1 MVQVDPIYF
10 LDVLPHITV
19 YYMDLHGITVCYVY
33 CIEFRYICS
42 NPAQTQCHCWL
53 AESLQNECTW
63 TSFDGLSEDVWNIA
77 GNNHSDSVWVMLIHC
92 LETMLFCGSFIGS
105 FFHEIFCQPKSCAL
119 IFKFHM
125 NWRQVQN
132 VINFD
137 ERILENFGRH
147 KRCWLCWCRIAG
159 WVFGLFLGD
168 ELVLD
173 LCFFWG
179 SPGKMD
185 YLS

>member
-1 MVQVDPIYF
+1 MGHELQQKNAQERTIKF
-10 LDVLPHITV
+10 GFIQWWARRW
-19 YYMDLHGITVCYVY
+19 MGMGIWVSPWM
-33 CIEFRYICS
+33 IFH
-42 NPAQTQCHCWL
+42 Q
-53 AESLQNECTW
+53 QNW
-63 TSFDGLSEDVWNIA
+63 SIA
-77 GNNHSDSVWVMLIHC
+77 GNNHADSVWIMLIHC

-147 KRCWLCWCRIAG
+147 KRCWLFWCRIAG
-159 WVFGLFLGD
+159 CVFGLFLGD